1 MEEIYKPLNYQGK
14 SIAGYEVSNFGNVK
28 SLEREISYET
38 TNQTGKKFLY
48 KRIQPEKILK
58 TRKDRGG
65 YLYISLPVVQG
76 KIKSVKVHRIVAE
89 NFINNPHNFM
99 FVNHKDENK
108 ENNNV
113 ENLEWVTMAENNS
126 YGSRKEIFKPIA
138 KYSLDGKLIAKYPT
152 LRQAGRSVDRGNG
165 KTGEGNRVSIKRCCE
180 GELSSSMGFIWKY
193 L

>member
-1 MEEIYKPLNYQGK
+1 MKELYKPLYYQGK
-14 SIAGYEVSNFGNVK
+14 LVIGYEISNLGNVK

-38 TNQTGKKFLY
+38 TNQTGKRFIG

-76 KIKSVKVHRIVAE
+76 KVKYVKVHRLVAE
-89 NFINNPHNFM
+89 NFIDNPQNVK

-126 YGSRKEIFKPIA
+126 YGSRKEVFKPIA
-138 KYSLDGKLIAKYPT
+138 KYTLDGKFIAKYPT
-152 LRQAGRSVDRGNG
+152 LREAGRSVDRGNG
-165 KTGEGNRVSIKRCCE
+165 KTGEGNRKSIKKCCD
-180 GELSSSMGFIWKY
+180 GNLHSSMGYIWKY